1 MFLFVQIGQ
10 LRMQSSDCD
19 ESLPWV
25 PSQPHDHLKTASFR
39 GSIFNK
45 DLIALALYKLYILR
59 SAGSLELMTVRSKY
73 RFHRWIADH
82 FLRGEDPRN
91 MVNII

>member
-1 MFLFVQIGQ
+1 
-10 LRMQSSDCD
+10 MQSSDCD

-39 GSIFNK
+39 GFIFNK
-45 DLIALALYKLYILR
+45 DLIALALYILR
-59 SAGSLELMTVRSKY
+59 SAGSLELMTVRTKY
-73 RFHRWIADH
+73 WFHRWIADH